1 VLAALIRRGGPRW
14 RLAEWWRDGRVEDD
28 IVTESAGRTEG
39 DIGPDLSQAAKLQRN
54 GGLKVF
60 RASRQEEILAVRD
73 IALEYHAESRYA
85 HIPFSE
91 RKFIRFFSKAIS
103 SPNDTLALYVQH
115 NGRTVGL
122 LNAGVGEY
130 YLGEGGRMVTVY
142 ALYVSKAARASALG
156 GRVTVKLI
164 RILNDWAKAQESA
177 EVHVH
182 VTSGVEP
189 ERTDRLLRRLGYRS
203 YGGNYVAHVG

>member
-1 VLAALIRRGGPRW
+1 MTYQETGHADVGDAARP
-14 RLAEWWRDGRVEDD
+14 AERSA
-28 IVTESAGRTEG
+28 TETPGNS
-39 DIGPDLSQAAKLQRN
+39 
-54 GGLKVF
+54 GLKVF
-60 RASRQEEILAVRD
+60 RAGRQEEILAVRD
-73 IALEYHAESRYA
+73 LALEYHAESRYA

-103 SPNDTLALYVQH
+103 SPTDTLSLYVQH

-164 RILNDWAKAQESA
+164 RILNDWANTQKAE
-177 EVHVH
+177 EVHIH
-182 VTSGVEP
+182 VTSGVDP
-189 ERTDRLLRRLGYRS
+189 ERTDNLLRRLGYRP
-203 YGGNYVAHVG
+203 YGGNYAKGQGR

>member
-1 VLAALIRRGGPRW
+1 M
-14 RLAEWWRDGRVEDD
+14 
-28 IVTESAGRTEG
+28 S
-39 DIGPDLSQAAKLQRN
+39 S

-60 RASRQEEILAVRD
+60 RAIRQEDILAVRD

-91 RKFIRFFSKAIS
+91 RKFIRVFSKAIS

-115 NGRTVGL
+115 NGRTVGM
-122 LNAGVGEY
+122 LNAGAGDY

-142 ALYVSKAARASALG
+142 ALYVSKPIRATTLG
-156 GRVTVKLI
+156 GRITIKLL
-164 RILNDWAKAQESA
+164 RILNEWARAQLAE

-189 ERTDRLLRRLGYRS
+189 ERTDRLLRRLGYRT
-203 YGGNYVAHVG
+203 YGGNYYGETN